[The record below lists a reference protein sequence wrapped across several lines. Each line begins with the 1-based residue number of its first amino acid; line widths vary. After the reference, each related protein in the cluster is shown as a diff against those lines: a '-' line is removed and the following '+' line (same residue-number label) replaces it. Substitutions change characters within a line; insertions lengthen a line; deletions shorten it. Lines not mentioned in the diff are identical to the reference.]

1 MKNYR
6 INVFFIFRMNKYT
19 LSFKLGIHYGILS
32 ADWDEIKDC
41 PTTFN
46 SIEKQFIQTNMN
58 YLDKCIEE
66 TNFKSIDSL
75 KELKKEIRKIDR
87 YISEE
92 RKKTR
97 ILKDLSHIPHLT
109 TTSQPQ

>member
-1 MKNYR
+1 
-6 INVFFIFRMNKYT
+6 MNKYT

-58 YLDKCIEE
+58 YLDKCIDE

-87 YISEE
+87 YITEE